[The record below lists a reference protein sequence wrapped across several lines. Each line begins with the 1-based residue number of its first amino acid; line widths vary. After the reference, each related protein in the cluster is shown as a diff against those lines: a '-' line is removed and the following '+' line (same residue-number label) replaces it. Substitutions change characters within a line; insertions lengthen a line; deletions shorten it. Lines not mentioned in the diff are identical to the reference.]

1 MAILTNL
8 FGESPFG
15 ILEEHG
21 EKVHEC
27 VRLLQNL
34 FDEFKAGNVD
44 ALRATAERIFTLE
57 SEADT
62 LRNQLHEML
71 VSKILMPL
79 PKSDFYN
86 ILEQQDSMADRAE
99 DVAALLT
106 LRDMSLPAELTKEVA
121 DYLAVVL
128 GNCNLAAGIMSKLD
142 LLVENSFSGRDAQTV
157 SKLITELAERED
169 AVKPLQIALSRKL
182 LATGDQIPAVESV
195 LWLQIIN
202 RLAELSKFA
211 DKTGNGIRMTLQLKS
226 SK

>member
-1 MAILTNL
+1 
-8 FGESPFG
+8 
-15 ILEEHG
+15 
-21 EKVHEC
+21 
-27 VRLLQNL
+27 
-34 FDEFKAGNVD
+34 
-44 ALRATAERIFTLE
+44 
-57 SEADT
+57 
-62 LRNQLHEML
+62 
-71 VSKILMPL
+71 
-79 PKSDFYN
+79 
-86 ILEQQDSMADRAE
+86 
-99 DVAALLT
+99 
-106 LRDMSLPAELTKEVA
+106 
-121 DYLAVVL
+121 VVL